1 MADERD
7 SDDDPRPQGT
17 TSVRV
22 VIGVCLGSMFVL
34 AAMAVYWLM
43 IRL

>member
-1 MADERD
+1 MADDPET
-7 SDDDPRPQGT
+7 DDQPRHQGT

-22 VIGVCLGSMFVL
+22 MIGVGLGSMIVL
-34 AAMAVYWLM
+34 AAMAVYWLL

>member
-1 MADERD
+1 MADETK
-7 SDDDPRPQGT
+7 SDDQPRHGGT

-22 VIGVCLGSMFVL
+22 MIGVGLGSMIVL
-34 AAMAVYWLM
+34 AAMALYWLF